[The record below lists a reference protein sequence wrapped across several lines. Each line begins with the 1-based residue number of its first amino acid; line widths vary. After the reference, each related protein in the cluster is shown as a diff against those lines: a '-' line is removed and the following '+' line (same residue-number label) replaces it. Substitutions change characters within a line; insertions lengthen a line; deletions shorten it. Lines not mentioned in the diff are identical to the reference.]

1 MNLNPATLWWLMAGV
16 TVAIELLSGTFYL
29 LMLAIGMAAGAVA
42 AHMGLGLT
50 MQIVTCAVV
59 GASTVL
65 APTTALAR
73 ICAVMPSPICA
84 ATAPAARPMAS
95 ISR

>member
-59 GASTVL
+59 GAL
-65 APTTALAR
+65 GPTEQAAMAGTSAR
-73 ICAVMPSPICA
+73 ARV
-84 ATAPAARPMAS
+84 TAARRRMEFRLS
-95 ISR
+95 